1 LEPLSEPK
9 PDIDDETVKLTRK
22 AVEENDSKTQIDP
35 PLTNMILEQIE
46 GTDGEKRKE
55 AVIRALLT
63 FTWTQRLYFII
74 RSALMGIMGAG
85 VTAAIVYLVGKVDA
99 IQVAVIGV
107 ISFIATLIITRAF
120 DAQIT
125 RSSKRIVL
133 MLSHHRRL
141 RAAILSHF

>member
-1 LEPLSEPK
+1 MSDPRL
-9 PDIDDETVKLTRK
+9 DIDDETVKQTRK
-22 AVEENDSKTQIDP
+22 AVEENAKTQLDP
-35 PLTNMILEQIE
+35 PLTNMILEQIA
-46 GTDGEKRKE
+46 GTDGEERKE
-55 AVIRALLT
+55 AVIRSLLI

-85 VTAAIVYLVGKVDA
+85 MTAAIVLLVDKVDA

-107 ISFIATLIITRAF
+107 ISFIATLAITRTF
-120 DAQIT
+120 DSQMT

-141 RAAILSHF
+141 RAAILGHF